1 MFVISHLFKIK
12 LTTIHMIVLFSVVT
26 VSQFWLIIN
35 LDADSN
41 GPGLPSSYG
50 AEQEEVALLDN
61 NYWSEQDKTDSES
74 QCNDGK
80 KKFMLIKNAKTGG
93 STIESI
99 LLQIATHYHLYE
111 VVHTRGTFRS
121 MKQESD
127 KVGYYIPRQQ
137 EFQRS
142 ES

>member
-50 AEQEEVALLDN
+50 AEQEEVASLDN
-61 NYWSEQDKTDSES
+61 NYW
-74 QCNDGK
+74 
-80 KKFMLIKNAKTGG
+80 
-93 STIESI
+93 
-99 LLQIATHYHLYE
+99 
-111 VVHTRGTFRS
+111 
-121 MKQESD
+121 
-127 KVGYYIPRQQ
+127 
-137 EFQRS
+137 
-142 ES
+142 

>member
-1 MFVISHLFKIK
+1 MNVFPQESLK
-12 LTTIHMIVLFSVVT
+12 
-26 VSQFWLIIN
+26 N
-35 LDADSN
+35 LDNIFDFR
-41 GPGLPSSYG
+41 
-50 AEQEEVALLDN
+50 
-61 NYWSEQDKTDSES
+61 SEQDKTDSES

-121 MKQESD
+121 MKQEND
-127 KVGYYIPRQQ
+127 KVGYYIP
-137 EFQRS
+137 
-142 ES
+142 